1 MKSIAVF
8 FLVGFLLLGSVA
20 FNEAYSLQ
28 QVSGTPTVRL
38 NPGETAT
45 FQWYLVSDDDTYL
58 TVVNIRAEGAGSEF
72 LSFPEVVEINPR
84 KSVPIEFIVSI
95 PEDYPTDIKLTPDIF
110 AVQEGPKGGATIF
123 NIQMKKTIAIIIGS
137 PDPEKAEERDIPRET
152 PQVIQ
157 EETSAEETVVEE
169 TSTPEDIP
177 APVEEKA
184 PLRPDL
190 DLPSQELQIIQESEE
205 KGGGCLIATAAYGS
219 ELAQQVQL
227 LREIR
232 DNTLLSTTSGSTF
245 MIGFNQLYYTFS
257 PTIADLERENAMFK
271 EVVKAFITPMIST
284 LSIMTLADEGS
295 ESQVL
300 GFGISVIALN
310 LGMYIAAPIAIA
322 FKIKNIRT

>member
-1 MKSIAVF
+1 
-8 FLVGFLLLGSVA
+8 
-20 FNEAYSLQ
+20 
-28 QVSGTPTVRL
+28 
-38 NPGETAT
+38 
-45 FQWYLVSDDDTYL
+45 LVSDEDEYL
-58 TVVNIRAEGAGSEF
+58 TVVKLSADGPGSEF
-72 LSFPEVVEINPR
+72 LSFPEVAEINPR
-84 KSVPIEFIVSI
+84 KSIVIDFTVSI
-95 PEDYPTDIKLTPDIF
+95 PEDYPTDIKLTPAIY
-110 AVQEGPKGGATIF
+110 AVQEGQKGGTTII
-123 NIQMKKTIAIIIGS
+123 NIQMKKVIEIIIGS
-137 PDPEKAEERDIPRET
+137 PDPNQ
-152 PQVIQ
+152 PQVERPPVETQ
-157 EETSAEETVVEE
+157 QETLEETAVEE
-169 TSTPEDIP
+169 TAVEDISE
-177 APVEEKA
+177 PVEEKA

-190 DLPSQELQIIQESEE
+190 VTPDQGLLITAESEE

-232 DNTLLSTTSGSTF
+232 DNTLLSTTSGSAF
-245 MIGFNQLYYTFS
+245 MTGFNQLYYSFS

-300 GFGISVIALN
+300 GLGISVIALN